1 MKNLRKIL
9 RILFALSL
17 FLVFNSG
24 IYAKAYYHTS
34 TIEIPV
40 ECTVMKYFK
49 DYEYRIVI
57 EPQNENAPLPEETI
71 ITVAN
76 GSFGV
81 IRISVNEPDTFTYK
95 IYEEIPENKNKNINY
110 DRRVYT
116 LTVFVT
122 DKGNNDLLYSFSAKR
137 NDESAKTA
145 SIVFRD
151 TERFVLESLAEKPSQ
166 PESKPESTPESKP
179 EPSVPEETS
188 SPEPS
193 KTIFTGDSSNVM
205 LWGAVLVISLVLIP
219 AALVRSS
226 RKDN

>member
-1 MKNLRKIL
+1 MKGLRKLLCIL
-9 RILFALSL
+9 LMCTVSL
-17 FLVFNSG
+17 FSASG
-24 IYAKAYYHTS
+24 IYAAAYDTE
-34 TIEIPV
+34 TAEILV
-40 ECTVMKYFK
+40 ECTAMKYFK

-81 IRISVNEPDTFTYK
+81 FRISVNEPDTFTYK

-137 NDESAKTA
+137 NDESANGVNSGIQAGT
-145 SIVFRD
+145 
-151 TERFVLESLAEKPSQ
+151 L
-166 PESKPESTPESKP
+166 
-179 EPSVPEETS
+179 
-188 SPEPS
+188 
-193 KTIFTGDSSNVM
+193 
-205 LWGAVLVISLVLIP
+205 
-219 AALVRSS
+219 RS
-226 RKDN
+226 RRNLFP